1 MVEDIRAVHGRIS
14 NVSWNRVFRDANQ
27 VENGIAKQALSF
39 TKGYHVFESAPDC
52 ISSALRVDLAH
63 ILSARVS

>member
-1 MVEDIRAVHGRIS
+1 M
-14 NVSWNRVFRDANQ
+14 FRDANQ

-63 ILSARVS
+63 ILSHKSLYWFSLIWTYIQLF